1 MGPGRGSDSLF
12 LTQLAQRGGRER
24 AVVFGSQVV
33 TGGAV
38 EEVRWCLCPR
48 DPSCRDLSSVQ
59 PEAEW
64 RVPDPGGAGGP
75 APHGLSG
82 AVANGA
88 LKLPAPGSGP
98 GQQGRL
104 PDQREGGG
112 AGRRAGG
119 VAGRRDSDP
128 RKAFLPQE
136 AELGN

>member
-1 MGPGRGSDSLF
+1 MALWDVTQSDGRHGTVPTLSAGGSGAGLWSRDVEPGRGGDSLF

-75 APHGLSG
+75 APPWPVRSCG
-82 AVANGA
+82 
-88 LKLPAPGSGP
+88 
-98 GQQGRL
+98 
-104 PDQREGGG
+104 
-112 AGRRAGG
+112 
-119 VAGRRDSDP
+119 
-128 RKAFLPQE
+128 
-136 AELGN
+136 